1 VLCLHNVT
9 EIDIYNLPVN
19 INGQSSSCLAS
30 FLARIY
36 FISFVLIS
44 EYVLINIVVGVLMKH
59 LDVYILLSFKLT
71 CNIILYYLIFS

>member
-1 VLCLHNVT
+1 MFNVT
-9 EIDIYNLPVN
+9 EIDIHSPSVS

-30 FLARIY
+30 LLARIY

-59 LDVYILLSFKLT
+59 LDVYIIEFQT
-71 CNIILYYLIFS
+71 NATFYII